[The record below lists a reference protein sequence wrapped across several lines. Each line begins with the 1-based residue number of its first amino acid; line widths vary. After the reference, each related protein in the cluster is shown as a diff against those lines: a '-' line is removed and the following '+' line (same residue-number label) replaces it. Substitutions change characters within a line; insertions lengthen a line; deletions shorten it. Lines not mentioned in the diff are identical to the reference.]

1 MIDEYSRIEARELF
15 RSLGLTYKDV
25 TLGHLRYLEILLN
38 DQFNLVARKCMNG
51 EYSKP
56 RYWVRVNSAKYYK
69 GKYDENG
76 SLVYAFMTGNGTYF
90 EAREVISFNRNGFI
104 GFCCEA
110 DDENTKP
117 VLTAF
122 REWCVWLKR
131 RMEDCDDH
139 A

>member
-1 MIDEYSRIEARELF
+1 MIDEHGRNEARELF
-15 RSLGLTYKDV
+15 QSLGLTYKDI
-25 TLGHLRYLEILLN
+25 TLGRLRYLEILLN

-51 EYSKP
+51 ERRKP

-76 SLVYAFMTGNGTYF
+76 SLVYAFMTGKGTYF

-110 DDENTKP
+110 DDENTQP

-122 REWCVWLKR
+122 REWCVWLKKR
-131 RMEDCDDH
+131 SEHDETR
-139 A
+139 